1 MKKRLLML
9 KKILSRNLFLKLLSL
24 GAAVLLWLIVV
35 ININPEYSRVISG
48 VQITVDES
56 SGLLSD
62 TGLHVVE
69 QSEKNIK
76 VSVTGPRYLIGKL
89 TPSDF
94 IVTPDV
100 TPVTKSGKYDLKL
113 TATMKNGNPKIHI
126 LSISPS
132 KVQFNFDMLV
142 SKTLPVH
149 VNVTKNGKIADGYY
163 MVSPTTTPAQVV
175 VTGAASEV
183 SQVAGAQTTVS
194 VDSSAHDTITAKGDV
209 TLIDSQGNALNLKHV
224 SLDNDTVNVTV
235 PILKLREGDNAVN
248 LGVDFSNVP
257 TGFSTGNIQYTIS
270 PKTISVAAKADVVDA
285 LSVIKLQPID
295 FNTLDINSTVTSNIV
310 IPDGVLNID
319 NLTSATVTINLLNT
333 GSKMI
338 DTSNIEVVN
347 TPAHYG
353 VTVKTKQISNIK
365 LFGPASD
372 INNVSTVN
380 AVIDM
385 SGIPIVEGQYQ
396 VPVSIE
402 VPGKTGYWA
411 TGSYTASIYLW
422 KKR

>member
-1 MKKRLLML
+1 MKKRLQML

-48 VQITVDES
+48 VQVTVDDS
-56 SGLLSD
+56 SGLISD

-76 VSVTGPRYLIGKL
+76 ISVTGPRYLIGKL

-149 VNVTKNGKIADGYY
+149 VNVNNNGKVAKVADGYY
-163 MVSPTTTPAQVV
+163 MVTPTTNPPQVV

-183 SQVAGAQTTVS
+183 SQVAGAQTTVA
-194 VDSSAHDTITAKGDV
+194 VDSSAHDTVTSKGEV
-209 TLIDSQGNALNLKHV
+209 TLVDSQGNTLDLKHV
-224 SLDNDTVNVTV
+224 TLDNDIVSVTV
-235 PILKLREGDNAVN
+235 PILKIRDVN
-248 LGVDFSNVP
+248 LAVDFSNIP
-257 TGFSTGNIQYTIS
+257 AGFSTSNIQYTINPS
-270 PKTISVAAKADVVDA
+270 KISIAGKAQVVDA
-285 LSVIKLQPID
+285 LNTIKLQPID
-295 FNTLDINSTVTSNIV
+295 FSTLDISNTVIDNVV
-310 IPDGVLNID
+310 IPDGLTNKD
-319 NLTSATVTINLLNT
+319 NLTSASVTVNLLNT
-333 GSKMI
+333 GSKTV
-338 DTSNIEVVN
+338 DTSNIEVID

-353 VTVKTKQISNIK
+353 VTVKTKQVSNIK
-365 LFGPASD
+365 LFGPAGD
-372 INNVSTVN
+372 INNVSAVN

-385 SGIPIVEGQYQ
+385 SDVPIVEGQYQ
-396 VPVSIE
+396 VPVTIE
-402 VPGKTGYWA
+402 VPGKTGYWV
-411 TGSYTASIYLW
+411 TGNYTAAIYLW
-422 KKR
+422 KKQ